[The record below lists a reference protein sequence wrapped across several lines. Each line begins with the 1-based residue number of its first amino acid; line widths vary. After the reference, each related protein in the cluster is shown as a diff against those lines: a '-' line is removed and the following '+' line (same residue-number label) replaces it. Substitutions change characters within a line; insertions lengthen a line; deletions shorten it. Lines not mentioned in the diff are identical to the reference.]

1 MKNVFGKAIIFSLF
15 IGALFACGR
24 DTQTPTPEAGLLET
38 AVEGTVSAQTT
49 QRAVETTSALVLLTS
64 PTPTPSPTPVPLP
77 ATPTLQ
83 PVACNKAELVSDTG
97 PSDAPVLAPGM
108 GFTHVWRLRNSG
120 SCTWSAGYALVFTGG
135 ELMGAAPRVGLPY
148 EVPPERIVD
157 IAVQFYAPQY
167 AGVYTGNWMLRSP
180 DGVLF
185 GIGPSAQE
193 PLQVTA
199 RVVAPAE
206 SGTYDLALNYCLA
219 QWRSQSGILPCPGAY
234 PDQRGTVRLLYQP
247 IMEAPHAAE
256 LGLWTR
262 PGQTLDGFIS
272 GTYPGY
278 QIRTGDRFQAKIG
291 CLVNSSGCN
300 VIFQI
305 NYQIL
310 GGGVGSLGSW
320 QELFDGVLTPQN
332 IDLSFLA
339 GQTVSLILEVY
350 NNGRP
355 ENANAVWLD
364 PRINSAPTAQETVLS
379 WRQEGGINDICN
391 ELRIELNPFS
401 AATAYA
407 SSCEVGHK
415 PLGSILLT
423 SAEDELLTSWLRRF
437 APYEAVTYSASNTD
451 PLVAN
456 TAFNG
461 WGDAEAFS
469 SDIEAMQRF
478 AQKIYN
484 RIVK

>member
-1 MKNVFGKAIIFSLF
+1 
-15 IGALFACGR
+15 
-24 DTQTPTPEAGLLET
+24 
-38 AVEGTVSAQTT
+38 
-49 QRAVETTSALVLLTS
+49 
-64 PTPTPSPTPVPLP
+64 VP
-77 ATPTLQ
+77 A
-83 PVACNKAELVSDTG
+83 ACNQAELITEVT
-97 PSDAPVLAPGM
+97 PITAPVLAPGM
-108 GFTHVWRLRNSG
+108 GFTHVWRVRNTG

-135 ELMGAAPRVGLPY
+135 ELMGAPPRVGLPY
-148 EVPPERIVD
+148 DVLPDAIVD

-167 AGVYTGNWMLRSP
+167 AGIYTGNWLLRSP
-180 DGVLF
+180 DGELF
-185 GIGPSAQE
+185 GIGPSARE

-199 RVVAPAE
+199 QVVSPAE
-206 SGTYDLALNYCLA
+206 PGTYDLALNYCLA
-219 QWRSQSGILPCPGAY
+219 QWRSQSGNLPCPGAY
-234 PDQRGTVRLLYQP
+234 QDKRGAARLLYQP
-247 IMEAPHAAE
+247 IMEASHAAE

-262 PGQTLDGFIS
+262 PNQTLDGFIS

-278 QIRTGDRFQAKIG
+278 QILAGDRFQAQIG
-291 CLVNSSGCN
+291 CMAGSSGCN

-310 GGGVGSLGSW
+310 GGGIGSLGSW
-320 QELFDGVLTPQN
+320 QELFDGALTPLN

-339 GQTVSLILEVY
+339 GQTVRLILEVY

-364 PRINSAPTAQETVLS
+364 PRIQSAPTAQETVLS

-391 ELRIELNPFS
+391 ELRIDLNPFS
-401 AATAYA
+401 APTAYA
-407 SSCEVGHK
+407 SSCEGGSR
-415 PLGSILLT
+415 PLGSGLLT
-423 SAEDELLTSWLRRF
+423 SAENELLTSWLRRF
-437 APYEAVTYSASNTD
+437 APYEAVTYSASDTD

-478 AQKIYN
+478 AEKIFD
-484 RIVK
+484 RIAN